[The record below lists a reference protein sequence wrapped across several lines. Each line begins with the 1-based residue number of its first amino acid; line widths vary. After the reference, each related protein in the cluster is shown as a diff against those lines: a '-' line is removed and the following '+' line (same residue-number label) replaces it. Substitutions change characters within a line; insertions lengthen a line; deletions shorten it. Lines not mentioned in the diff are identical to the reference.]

1 MKLTA
6 RDLVISAFFI
16 ITISTLVSNIY
27 QPVWGYVYAVVNILT
42 LTIFSLFKDS
52 WSINKKKSYHNNL
65 FY

>member
-6 RDLVISAFFI
+6 SDLVISAFFI

-27 QPVWGYVYAVVNILT
+27 QPIWGYVYAVVNILA

-52 WSINKKKSYHNNL
+52 WSINKK
-65 FY
+65 